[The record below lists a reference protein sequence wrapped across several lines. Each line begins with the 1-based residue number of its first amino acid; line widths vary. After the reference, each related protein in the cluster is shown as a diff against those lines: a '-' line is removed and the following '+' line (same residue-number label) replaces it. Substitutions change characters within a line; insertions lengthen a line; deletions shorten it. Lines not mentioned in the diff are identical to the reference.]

1 VIGALFSG
9 VHQLAERW
17 YTVNAAACSAMTGM
31 ICTPLDPVP
40 ITATR
45 LPVKSTGVAG
55 HSPVWCD
62 SPSKSSRPG
71 TSGKYGTERTPVAAT
86 KYRARNSLPLPST
99 TVQRPVG
106 SS

>member
-1 VIGALFSG
+1 
-9 VHQLAERW
+9 
-17 YTVNAAACSAMTGM
+17 MTGM

-40 ITATR
+40 MTATR

-55 HSPVWCD
+55 HNPVWYD
-62 SPSKSSRPG
+62 SPRKSSRPG

-86 KYRARNSLPLPST
+86 KNRARISVPWLST
-99 TVQRPVG
+99 TVQRPAG

>member
-1 VIGALFSG
+1 
-9 VHQLAERW
+9 
-17 YTVNAAACSAMTGM
+17 MTGM

-45 LPVKSTGVAG
+45 LPVKSTGAAG
-55 HSPVWCD
+55 HNPVWYD
-62 SPSKSSRPG
+62 SPPKSSRPG

-86 KYRARNSLPLPST
+86 KYRARTSVPWLST
-99 TVQRPVG
+99 TVQRPAG